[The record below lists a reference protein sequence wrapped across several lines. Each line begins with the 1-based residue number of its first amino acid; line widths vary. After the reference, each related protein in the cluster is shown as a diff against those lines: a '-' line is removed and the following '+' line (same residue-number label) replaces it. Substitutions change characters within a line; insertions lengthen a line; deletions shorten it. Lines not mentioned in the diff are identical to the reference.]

1 MVVLEKTSWHKVI
14 QEYVDSVITDD
25 EFLKE
30 KDKFT
35 FNIKKEF
42 IFIENYLKTTFN
54 KGNVIPHYWLPNWSD
69 EKDPSAR
76 ELRK

>member
-1 MVVLEKTSWHKVI
+1 MVVLLKRGSWHKVI

-35 FNIKKEF
+35 FNTPITKEF
-42 IFIENYLKTTFN
+42 IFIENYLKI
-54 KGNVIPHYWLPNWSD
+54 K
-69 EKDPSAR
+69 K
-76 ELRK
+76 